1 MFIIKIFLI
10 PFFLLL
16 LNTNI
21 SNSQSI
27 ELREALKNT
36 KALYNNGKLQEAIY
50 SAIKAIELSKK
61 RFWEK
66 SFLYSHI
73 NRELRNNSI

>member
-27 ELREALKNT
+27 ELREALKST
-36 KALYNNGKLQEAIY
+36 KALYNSGKLQEAI
-50 SAIKAIELSKK
+50 
-61 RFWEK
+61 
-66 SFLYSHI
+66 
-73 NRELRNNSI
+73 